1 MEEENGGATPIPE
14 EDRELT
20 VEDVFGRSE
29 EEDMLGDPEVEHAEA
44 TEDAN
49 GCLGFDM
56 VAGEEE
62 VQAEIVSEE
71 GEEGVVLG

>member
-1 MEEENGGATPIPE
+1 
-14 EDRELT
+14 
-20 VEDVFGRSE
+20 
-29 EEDMLGDPEVEHAEA
+29 MLGDPEVEHAEV

-49 GCLGFDM
+49 GGLGFDM

-71 GEEGVVLG
+71 GEEGVVLK